1 MKAKKMLIIYL
12 ISVFPIAVTCVAL
25 IMSGTVSIFYSG
37 FAIDSSGVIYIGKDD
52 KIEKY
57 FDAKMIGSISP
68 KTSRGYAF
76 TIQKDDTIL
85 LSTAS
90 SIYTLDLSGNVID
103 KQEDVGTKT
112 FNELQ
117 KAKKIFITQDNKNF
131 VMGSQMGR
139 TIICSDQ
146 DIVYQMPML
155 DYIVKTAFFSVILS
169 ALVVVPF
176 IIRKWRIQGKNQMT
190 V

>member
-1 MKAKKMLIIYL
+1 
-12 ISVFPIAVTCVAL
+12 
-25 IMSGTVSIFYSG
+25 
-37 FAIDSSGVIYIGKDD
+37 
-52 KIEKY
+52 
-57 FDAKMIGSISP
+57 MIGSISP

-117 KAKKIFITQDNKNF
+117 KAKKIFITQE
-131 VMGSQMGR
+131 
-139 TIICSDQ
+139 
-146 DIVYQMPML
+146 
-155 DYIVKTAFFSVILS
+155 
-169 ALVVVPF
+169 
-176 IIRKWRIQGKNQMT
+176 
-190 V
+190 